1 MVHKVGLHGQQG
13 DAGALQGLLV
23 AVPRVCRESGPQGC
37 ITQRPLYGGAS
48 PPCQPTLPM
57 EKRKGSR
64 LTFPPAGTNSTIHV
78 PMDSIQAARQSS
90 VAALW
95 QRAAPHPHPTCTD
108 WSSAAPSC
116 SPAASLPASSS
127 GCRSTGPLCPP
138 SPRRCLGGA
147 AGLRCRLS
155 PTPTPRQPTSP
166 QGWAQSAAG
175 MLPPAEPVKPVS
187 QPRRASLS
195 AMYSLWGWDGR

>member
-23 AVPRVCRESGPQGC
+23 AVPRVCRESGPRGC
-37 ITQRPLYGGAS
+37 ITRQPLYGEAS
-48 PPCQPTLPM
+48 PQCQPTLPM

-64 LTFPPAGTNSTIHV
+64 LTFPPAGTNSTIHI
-78 PMDSIQAARQSS
+78 PMDSIQAARQSC
-90 VAALW
+90 VAVFW
-95 QRAAPHPHPTCTD
+95 QRAAPHPHPARTD

-138 SPRRCLGGA
+138 SPRRCLGGQRVSGVA
-147 AGLRCRLS
+147 S
-155 PTPTPRQPTSP
+155 PPLPLPGSPR
-166 QGWAQSAAG
+166 
-175 MLPPAEPVKPVS
+175 PPRDG
-187 QPRRASLS
+187 RRAQQGCSHLQS
-195 AMYSLWGWDGR
+195 R